1 VHVGLSYATHGAD
14 FIANQELTTALAKRL
29 VERAVDEYAQP
40 DGLDAPRSKLAR
52 LHGTDALT
60 RVFERVD
67 RDTLADQHQMLLAE
81 IERIG
86 RDKGLR
92 PRRSPNCASACTK
105 ATRRLLHRARY
116 ATAKFATDA
125 WHADPSRAPS
135 EKSRER
141 KFNEAW
147 LKDVGA
153 RLRAPQQDRRW
164 STAAPSRRA
173 RTVAR
178 SGPTAG
184 ADGRRVA
191 AGRRAA

>member
-1 VHVGLSYATHGAD
+1 
-14 FIANQELTTALAKRL
+14 
-29 VERAVDEYAQP
+29 VDEYAQP

-86 RDKGLR
+86 RDKGLAR
-92 PRRSPNCASACTK
+92 ADRRIAPAPVRNNT
-105 ATRRLLHRARY
+105 TRLLHRARY

-135 EKSRER
+135 RSR
-141 KFNEAW
+141 AS
-147 LKDVGA
+147 A
-153 RLRAPQQDRRW
+153 S
-164 STAAPSRRA
+164 STRP
-173 RTVAR
+173 
-178 SGPTAG
+178 G
-184 ADGRRVA
+184 
-191 AGRRAA
+191 